1 MTEVV
6 GKYGMSERQEEID
19 ANGNQTARAPLV
31 SIVIPALNEEG
42 NIPRLEKELLA
53 VTGEL
58 PYRFE
63 FIVVDNSSTD
73 QTGELFKAICARDA
87 RWKYIRFSRNF
98 TVEMSITAG
107 YHYSSGDAIIVLYSD
122 LQDPPDVIPKFLEKW
137 REGYDVVYGVRT
149 VRPGDARWRNRAVK
163 IAYRLIGW
171 FSDVPIPNDTGD
183 FRLITRQVRDAL
195 ERCPEQNRY
204 MRGLIAWLGFRQV
217 GVHYE
222 RRPRE
227 SGKSKAPFFDL
238 LIFTFNAI
246 TSFSLRPLRLF
257 TLMGTIILAL
267 SVIAAFVYALLWFTG
282 SPPPGITTII
292 VLLLIAI
299 GLNSIGIG
307 ILGEYVGRTYAES
320 KHRPLYVVQEAVNI
334 EPSVLSSVQQD
345 TAIENER
352 FNKESSQYRL
362 R

>member
-1 MTEVV
+1 
-6 GKYGMSERQEEID
+6 
-19 ANGNQTARAPLV
+19 
-31 SIVIPALNEEG
+31 IVIPALNEEG
-42 NIPRLEKELLA
+42 NIPRLEAELLA
-53 VTGEL
+53 VVNIL

-73 QTGELFKAICARDA
+73 RTGELFKAICARDQH
-87 RWKYIRFSRNF
+87 WKYLRFSRNF

-217 GVHYE
+217 GVNYE

-227 SGKSKAPFFDL
+227 SGRSKAPFFDL
-238 LIFTFNAI
+238 LIFTFSAI

-257 TLMGTIILAL
+257 TLMGTIILLL
-267 SVIAAFVYALLWFTG
+267 SMIAAIVYALLWFTG

-292 VLLLIAI
+292 VLLLVAI

-334 EPSVLSSVQQD
+334 EATIQQEV
-345 TAIENER
+345 AVESNYVSE
-352 FNKESSQYRL
+352 ESSQYR
-362 R
+362 RQ